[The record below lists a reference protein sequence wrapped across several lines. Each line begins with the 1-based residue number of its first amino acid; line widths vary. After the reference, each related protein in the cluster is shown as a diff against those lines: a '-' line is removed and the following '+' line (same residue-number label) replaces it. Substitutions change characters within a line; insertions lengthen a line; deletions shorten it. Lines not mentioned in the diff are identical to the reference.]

1 MAVKGSLNKN
11 TMCSVWTT
19 SMSSLSVESFRKIN
33 GKVWA
38 HKSSYSELG
47 VQLLSSLLHFRELT
61 CLHSKERKFGVC
73 AVWVSLQLSTT
84 FPWCHKYC
92 LVWILCAR
100 NALVGANKLFL
111 LLDEKN
117 WSFSLFLQ
125 RALSCCYTS
134 QKFSGTVLHFC
145 LLTSSIIKSLSSFHF
160 HRVPEEAYLFGELW
174 RNIWML
180 CLHSLAKCFFCSGL
194 LRGDAWS
201 LVHLVGSSLYGMDW
215 LSILKQYCR

>member
-33 GKVWA
+33 GKVWV

-61 CLHSKERKFGVC
+61 CLHSKERKFVVC

-100 NALVGANKLFL
+100 NALVPTSYF
-111 LLDEKN
+111 
-117 WSFSLFLQ
+117 FSWMRKTGVFHCFYRGLCPVVTQ
-125 RALSCCYTS
+125 
-134 QKFSGTVLHFC
+134 V
-145 LLTSSIIKSLSSFHF
+145 KS
-160 HRVPEEAYLFGELW
+160 
-174 RNIWML
+174 
-180 CLHSLAKCFFCSGL
+180 SLAQFCIFAFSHPL
-194 LRGDAWS
+194 
-201 LVHLVGSSLYGMDW
+201 
-215 LSILKQYCR
+215 